1 MSQGLPRIDLDA
13 LPPDVRAAVAAHVA
27 ALHAEQAARAHL
39 EAEMADLAARNERL
53 EHLVRELQRARFGK
67 SSEKFSPDQLALT
80 FEDIEIA
87 IGEAREAHDRTGAG
101 RRRQSK
107 EQADNG
113 EGRRALPKD
122 LPRIETVIEPDSVTC
137 PCGCGDMVKIGQ
149 DISERLDIVPAQ
161 LRVLVTIR
169 PRYACPKG
177 RAGVAQARAKPH
189 LIEGGL
195 PTEALIAHI
204 ITAKYAEHMPLY
216 RQWQGFK
223 RSGVT
228 LDRSVLADWVG
239 RASFHLAP
247 IVARMAELMKQSGK
261 LFLDE
266 TTAPVLDPGRG
277 RTKTGYLW
285 ALARDDRPWGGADP
299 PGVVFHYAPGRAG
312 KHAEAILEGFDGV
325 LQIDGYSGYNRLA
338 RPDRRGGQ
346 PVVLAHCWSHAR
358 REIIKAAPSQGSPV
372 ADALLRR
379 IASLYAVEKEIRG
392 QPPEHRRAVRQVR
405 SQPLVDEL
413 GVWIAEQRARLSR
426 KSKMGTALAYIAN
439 HWERLCVFLDDG
451 RVEMDS
457 NPVENLIR
465 PLTLNRKNALF
476 AGHDEG
482 GASWARIASLV
493 ETCKLNGVD
502 PYAYL
507 RSTLEALAAGHPHTR
522 LDELLPWWFASPDP
536 QA

>member
-149 DISERLDIVPAQ
+149 DISERLDIVPAE
-161 LRVLVTIR
+161 LRVLATIR

-177 RAGVAQARAKPH
+177 RAGVAQAKAPPR

-204 ITAKYAEHMPLY
+204 MAAKYAEHMPLY
-216 RQWQGFK
+216 RQWQVFT
-223 RSGVT
+223 RRGVT
-228 LDRSVLADWVG
+228 LDRSVLADWIG
-239 RASFHLAP
+239 RASFHLTP
-247 IVARMAELMKQSGK
+247 IVARMAELLKRSGK

-299 PGVVFHYAPGRAG
+299 PGVVFHYAPGRG
-312 KHAEAILEGFDGV
+312 GIHAETILEGFDGI
-325 LQIDGYSGYNRLA
+325 LQVDGYSGYDRLA
-338 RPDRRGGQ
+338 RPDRSGGQ
-346 PVVLAHCWSHAR
+346 PVLLAHCWSHAR
-358 REIIKAAPSQGSPV
+358 REIIKATPKNGSPV
-372 ADALLRR
+372 AEEALRR
-379 IASLYAVEKEIRG
+379 IASLYAIEKEIRG
-392 QPPEHRRAVRQVR
+392 HSPGHRRAKRRAR
-405 SQPLVDEL
+405 SRPIIDKLRS
-413 GVWIAEQRARLSR
+413 WIGEQRARLSR
-426 KSKMGTALAYIAN
+426 KSPMGKALTYIAN
-439 HWERLCVFLDDG
+439 HWEGLCVFLDDG

-476 AGHDEG
+476 CGHDEG

-507 RSTLEALAAGHPHTR
+507 RATLEAIAAGHPQSR
-522 LDELLPWWFASPDP
+522 LDELLPWAFTSSTPRS
-536 QA
+536 